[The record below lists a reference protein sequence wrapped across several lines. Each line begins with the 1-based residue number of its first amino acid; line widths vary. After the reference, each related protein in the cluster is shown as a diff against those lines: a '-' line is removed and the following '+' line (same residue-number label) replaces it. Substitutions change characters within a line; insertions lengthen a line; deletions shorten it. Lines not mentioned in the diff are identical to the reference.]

1 MTWVDWVI
9 VAFLAYGAWE
19 GLRRGL
25 LAGSLAIVA
34 YAVAWF
40 AATRFS
46 VPLGTYLDHKFG
58 LVARFQT
65 AARTAAPAIGSAV
78 VKPVT
83 PLFTRVVDDVA
94 YALVLIGVLVV
105 ASLIVKVVARV
116 PLGLLA
122 GPNRL
127 GGLLL
132 GAARN
137 GLIVLIVWAVLAPY
151 AVTAG
156 PPIAPAV
163 DHSTIL
169 RMAAHWTRRL
179 PVVGHLMPIGSGIA
193 Q

>member
-25 LAGSLAIVA
+25 LAGSLAIIA

-40 AATRFS
+40 AATRLS
-46 VPLGTYLDHKFG
+46 VPFGTYLDHKFG
-58 LVARFQT
+58 LVARFQS
-65 AARTAAPAIGSAV
+65 AARTAAPAIGGAV

-105 ASLIVKVVARV
+105 ASMIVKVVAKV

-127 GGLLL
+127 GGMLL

-137 GLIVLIVWAVLAPY
+137 ALIVLIVWAVLAPY
-151 AVTAG
+151 AATAG
-156 PPIAPAV
+156 PPIAPAF
-163 DHSTIL
+163 DGSRIL
-169 RMAAHWTRRL
+169 HIAAHWSKRL
-179 PVVGHLMPIGSGIA
+179 PLVGHLMPIGTVIA
-193 Q
+193 P